1 MVYLLTEP
9 KGSAR
14 QDYED
19 ALHDAEAL
27 PDDDPDKAE
36 IVAARKKQ
44 LEIMFGPS
52 PRRTPEE
59 RRALLRAFLDD
70 PAS

>member
-9 KGSAR
+9 KGFSR

-19 ALHDAEAL
+19 ALRDAEAL
-27 PDDDPDKAE
+27 PDDDPDKTD

-44 LEIMFGPS
+44 LEIMFGTS

-59 RRALLRAFLDD
+59 RRALLRSFLDKS
-70 PAS
+70 AS

>member
-1 MVYLLTEP
+1 LVYLLTEP

>member
-1 MVYLLTEP
+1 LVYLLTEP
-9 KGSAR
+9 KGSSR

>member
-1 MVYLLTEP
+1 LAYLLTEP
-9 KGSAR
+9 QGSSR

-19 ALHDAEAL
+19 ALRDAEAL

-59 RRALLRAFLDD
+59 RRALLRSFIDK

>member
-1 MVYLLTEP
+1 LAYLLTEP
-9 KGSAR
+9 KGFAR
-14 QDYED
+14 EDYED
-19 ALHDAEAL
+19 ALRDAEAL

-36 IVAARKKQ
+36 IIAARKTQ
-44 LEIMFGPS
+44 IQIMFGPS

-59 RRALLRAFLDD
+59 RRVILRAFLDD

>member
-1 MVYLLTEP
+1 LAYLLTEP
-9 KGSAR
+9 KGFSR

-19 ALHDAEAL
+19 ALRDAEAL
-27 PDDDPDKAE
+27 PDDDPDKTD

-44 LEIMFGPS
+44 HEIMFGSS

-59 RRALLRAFLDD
+59 RRALLRSFTDKS
-70 PAS
+70 AS

>member
-1 MVYLLTEP
+1 MAYLLTEP
-9 KGSAR
+9 KGSSR

-19 ALHDAEAL
+19 ALRDAEAL

-36 IVAARKKQ
+36 IVAARKAQ
-44 LEIMFGPS
+44 LHIMFVTS

-59 RRALLRAFLDD
+59 RLAILRAFRDD

>member
-1 MVYLLTEP
+1 LVYLLTEP
-9 KGSAR
+9 KSFSR
-14 QDYED
+14 EDHED
-19 ALHDAEAL
+19 ALRDAEAL

-59 RRALLRAFLDD
+59 RRAILRAFLDD

>member
-9 KGSAR
+9 KGSSR

-52 PRRTPEE
+52 PRRPPKE